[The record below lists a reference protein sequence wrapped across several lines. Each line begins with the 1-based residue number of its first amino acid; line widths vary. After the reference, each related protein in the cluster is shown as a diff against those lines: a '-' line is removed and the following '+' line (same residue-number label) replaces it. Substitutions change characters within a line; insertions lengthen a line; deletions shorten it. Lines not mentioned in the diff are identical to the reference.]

1 MQMPSPYQF
10 RDHLSKPV
18 KTNLKSV
25 RNERGMTLIEIMIV
39 IAIIAG
45 LLAVLGTMAF
55 ARLKEAR
62 VSTAKIQMKSIGQ
75 ALESY
80 NLACNSYP
88 TTDQGLEAL
97 ITKPSADAC
106 ANWGPEQYLKKSQK
120 VDPWKKEFIYESDG
134 STFELKSLG
143 EDKKEGGEGNAKD
156 ILFSELE

>member
-1 MQMPSPYQF
+1 MQI
-10 RDHLSKPV
+10 LALTKPV
-18 KTNLKSV
+18 VKPVAKTSSKHL

-55 ARLKEAR
+55 SRLKEAR

-88 TTDQGLEAL
+88 TTDQGLDAL
-97 ITKPSADAC
+97 ITKPATDAC
-106 ANWGPEQYLKKSQK
+106 ANWGPEAYLKKGQR
-120 VDPWKKEFIYESDG
+120 VDPWKKAFIYESDG

-156 ILFSELE
+156 ILFSELDQ

>member
-1 MQMPSPYQF
+1 M
-10 RDHLSKPV
+10 K
-18 KTNLKSV
+18 KNLISNGLKNE
-25 RNERGMTLIEIMIV
+25 RGLNERGMTLIEIMIV

-55 ARLKEAR
+55 SRLKEAR
-62 VSTAKIQMKSIGQ
+62 VSTAKIQMKAIGQ

-88 TTDQGLEAL
+88 TTDQGLAAL
-97 ITKPSADAC
+97 VTKPGADAC
-106 ANWGPEQYLKKSQK
+106 ANWGPEPYLKKSQML
-120 VDPWKKEFIYESDG
+120 DPWKKEFIYESDG

-156 ILFSELE
+156 LLYSELE